1 MKRNLGMLENEE
13 FDLLI
18 VGGGIYGATTAR
30 EAVLRGLKVA
40 LIERGDFGHATSSN
54 SLKIIHG
61 GLRYLQ
67 HGDFRRMRRSI
78 RARSSLLRIAPHLV
92 DPIKFVMPTYGHFFK
107 GREVM
112 TLALAVNDIVS
123 WDRNRLLDKGKHIPQ
138 SRTVSRTQCLQYV
151 PDIEKKGLTGA
162 AIWYDCIANNTERLT
177 LEFVLAADHF
187 GACVANY
194 VEAKQPVLNGNSV
207 VGVKAKDRIA
217 GQELEIRT
225 KFVVN
230 ATGPWISEFLNFMPK
245 KKCLNIGWAKAV
257 NIFVK
262 KSLTYNFALGIT
274 GKEKFND
281 KDLIIRKGKRL
292 FFCVP
297 WKGGSIIG
305 TTYKRYSDDPKGC
318 RVREQ
323 DIIELLDEINFGYPT
338 ANLTLDDVSF
348 CHVGL
353 VPITV
358 NTSTKTRDVQIVKR
372 SLLCDHE
379 QESQIKGIVTLNGV
393 KYTTAI
399 ELAKDT
405 VNLVNIKLGFKNS
418 KRMSDPLLPG
428 GEGISISPSKEDQTN
443 QKSLVKTKT
452 INHLKRIY
460 GSRYGLILDIVNKD
474 FSLVEQI
481 WNGHTTIQAEVIH
494 AIREEMAQHLSDV
507 VMRRTEL
514 GSSGYPGH
522 EAIIECAEIMSKE
535 LNWDK
540 KRLQLE
546 INSVQK
552 AFKLFKTNKM
562 EV

>member
-1 MKRNLGMLENEE
+1 MKRDLGKLEDEE

-30 EAVLRGLKVA
+30 EAALRGLKVA

-92 DPIKFVMPTYGHFFK
+92 DPIKLVMPTYGHFFK

-123 WDRNRLLDKGKHIPQ
+123 WDRNRLLSKGKNLPQ
-138 SRTVSRTQCLQYV
+138 SRTVSKTQCLQYL

-177 LEFVLAADHF
+177 LEFVLAADHY

-194 VEAKQPVLNGNSV
+194 VEAKQPILKGNSV
-207 VGVKAKDRIA
+207 IGVRAKDRIT
-217 GQELEIRT
+217 GQGLEICT

-230 ATGPWISEFLNFMPK
+230 ATGPWISKFLKIVPK
-245 KKCLNIGWAKAV
+245 KNCLNVGWAKAV

-262 KSLTYNFALGIT
+262 KSLTYNFVAGIA
-274 GKEKFND
+274 GKED
-281 KDLIIRKGKRL
+281 YRDTDLIIKKGKRL
-292 FFCVP
+292 FFCLP
-297 WKGGSIIG
+297 WKSGSIIG
-305 TTYKRYSDDPKGC
+305 TTYKRYSADPGGC
-318 RVREQ
+318 RVSEQ

-353 VPITV
+353 VPIIV
-358 NTSTKTRDVQIVKR
+358 NTSTKDRDVQLVKR
-372 SLLCDHE
+372 SLLYDHE

-393 KYTTAI
+393 KYTTAV

-405 VNLVNIKLGFKNS
+405 VDLINKKLGFKKY
-418 KRMSDPLLPG
+418 KRTSDPPLPG
-428 GEGISISPSKEDQTN
+428 AEDISISPDGEAQTN
-443 QKSLVKTKT
+443 HCSFIEAGT

-460 GSRYGLILDIVNKD
+460 GSRYRSILDIVDKD
-474 FSLVEQI
+474 CSLVEQI
-481 WNGHTTIQAEVIH
+481 WNGHPTIQAEVIH
-494 AIREEMAQHLSDV
+494 AIREEMAQYLSDV

-522 EAIIECAEIMSKE
+522 VAIVKCAEIMSTE
-535 LNWDK
+535 LNWDE

-546 INSVQK
+546 IDSVQT
-552 AFKLFKTNKM
+552 AFKVFCD
-562 EV
+562 